1 MNQKIQDRKIKFSI
15 DDDDQIFAKIPEN
28 LFLLCG
34 FFFENLVIYIILQQI
49 GKIYRRKPQ

>member
-34 FFFENLVIYIILQQI
+34 FFRKFGHIHYFATDRENLS
-49 GKIYRRKPQ
+49 